1 MSSKMA
7 LLVSRIVFT
16 SLINR
21 GLVPTKAPRDV
32 DVAGA
37 IAVEP
42 KRKEC
47 QPDVVRGDGRHPG
60 PLEAG
65 RQTRVDPGVL
75 RGDLDVAVE
84 GAELLGQEGLGDSL
98 PAVDRLRHSP
108 RGGP

>member
-7 LLVSRIVFT
+7 LFVSPDGVHVPDQQ
-16 SLINR
+16 

-32 DVAGA
+32 DVTRA

-42 KRKEC
+42 QRKES

-60 PLEAG
+60 PLQAG

-75 RGDLDVAVE
+75 GGDLHVAVE
-84 GAELLGQEGLGDSL
+84 GAGLLGEEGLGDSF
-98 PAVDRLRHSP
+98 PARDRLRRP
-108 RGGP
+108 LRGGP